1 MGAIQ
6 GKGMGIRRG
15 KIAETSVWSLDMG
28 VTSLLY
34 APHRPA
40 PGLDPRLPVSHFCS
54 VAHLPLDSCT
64 TWLLWPCP
72 PSHSIS
78 LGPLSLLLHPDS
90 RPQGKCSQALPSVL
104 SQNTP
109 TSTTAVTTVGRHWVS
124 VSSSSLSGSA
134 GCFPYFLHL
143 NHPPSK
149 VTPPSFTPDWLPPW
163 LPYFVNR
170 ITINYYYPSSIPYK
184 TGRLQITLSTLI
196 SPQPHQLPKSMVYFY
211 KDHHFVSYSLYPSN
225 ITGTPRP
232 SSAPFSSGLLGLWDQ
247 TDPGFN
253 PSSASSH
260 LRDLSKVNLP
270 SWASICS
277 PVKKKTK
284 KEHQPH
290 GASLGIK

>member
-54 VAHLPLDSCT
+54 VAH
-64 TWLLWPCP
+64 
-72 PSHSIS
+72 
-78 LGPLSLLLHPDS
+78 
-90 RPQGKCSQALPSVL
+90 PSVL